1 MLDFDTPGWRVSLP
15 VFEGPMDL
23 LLYLVKKSEVDIYE
37 IEIGKITDQ
46 YMAYLEALQEMD
58 LEVAGEFLVV
68 AATLIYIKSRT
79 LLPVDQQPPEDDA
92 EEEDPRW
99 ELIRQLIEYKKFKE
113 AAFDLQKMELMQEK
127 IFARSEPPAV
137 GVQEIPGLGRVGVLD
152 LVKAFQKILEK
163 IQEKERVSEILEEKF
178 TVGQKMEYVLDR
190 IKQEGRVRFTQL
202 FSAMSSRNE
211 IVATFLA
218 LLELVRLKQLKC
230 DQNSAFDDI
239 DIYLAEDSSC
249 NLSTS

>member
-46 YMAYLEALQEMD
+46 YLAYLEALQEMN

-79 LLPVDQQPPEDDA
+79 LLPVDQQPPEEDA

-152 LVKAFQKILEK
+152 LVKAFHKILEK

-230 DQNSAFDDI
+230 DQSGAFDDI